1 MKVLTHRHGVL
12 LITLAAAL
20 WGSIGVVVA
29 LLSDGSMGIDPMLI
43 AFGRVALAAPL
54 LWVWHRTR
62 ARSWVIA
69 LTRMHL
75 LLLCAAGGVFAL
87 YHVAYFAA
95 IPRIGVTYAVLL
107 NICTSPFFALL
118 IARVHNAE
126 RIETSQVLGIG
137 LAVAG
142 CVLLVGGIPSSI
154 TLDLVGVGLALS
166 AGLCY
171 ATLAVLTRRVAPAH
185 DPVAIQA
192 VIMTVAAGVIGI
204 WMAVEQTPVQIA
216 GIPWVALAYL
226 ALVPTVLSYVL
237 YTRGLAV
244 VHATTAASLT
254 LFEPL
259 VSTLLAVAVLGEAL
273 SLLSWCG
280 ALVLGM
286 SLVWVGRKK
295 G

>member
-1 MKVLTHRHGVL
+1 MRHVSHTRGVL
-12 LITLAAAL
+12 LIMLAASL

-29 LLSDGSMGIDPMLI
+29 LLSGGSTGTDPLLI
-43 AFGRVALAAPL
+43 ALGRVALAAPL
-54 LWVWHRTR
+54 LWAWYRWR
-62 ARSWVIA
+62 AGQWRLV
-69 LTRMHL
+69 LTRTHL
-75 LLLCAAGGVFAL
+75 LVLCAAGVVFAL

-118 IARVHNAE
+118 IARVSLAE
-126 RIETSQVLGIG
+126 RIRTTQLSGIG

-142 CVLLVGGIPSSI
+142 CVLLVGGIPSAI
-154 TLDLVGVGLALS
+154 PLDLTGVGLAIA

-171 ATLAVLTRRVAPAH
+171 ASLAVLTRRVAPEH

-204 WMAVEQTPVQIA
+204 WMGVVQTPVQIA

-226 ALVPTVLSYVL
+226 AVVPTVLSYVL

-244 VHATTAASLT
+244 VPATTAASLT

-273 SLLSWCG
+273 SLMSWCG
-280 ALVLGM
+280 ALMLGM